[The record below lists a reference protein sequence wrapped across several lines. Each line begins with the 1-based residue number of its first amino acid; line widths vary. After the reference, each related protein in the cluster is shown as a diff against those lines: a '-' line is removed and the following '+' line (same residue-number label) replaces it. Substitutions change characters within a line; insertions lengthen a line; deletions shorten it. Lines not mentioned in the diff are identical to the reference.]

1 MERMPLW
8 QIALRRLEMPVPRFL
23 TLYVAPIVAAT
34 FVLSI
39 ALVYLTG
46 GLADGAL
53 FSGFTGIFLVI
64 LLTAMSSLAAVAFP
78 IMEVQRSATL
88 IEEEMHMFITRMG
101 ILSIGEVGAQSI
113 FDILKQMRDYG
124 ELASE
129 VKRIETL
136 VDKWH
141 TSLPEAARI
150 VAHQSPSP
158 LWSDFLDRMA
168 FSIEAGQPIDEFMR
182 SEQETVAEQYNTLYD
197 TRLESVDT
205 LKEIYVSLTT
215 AGLFGLVIAGIH
227 LVLFEVGG
235 LNDTPIEVAS
245 RLRYLLL
252 ASLMFLFIQAG
263 AVFAFRATIPK
274 DATFARDEM
283 DTPFRINFR
292 RSFLLSGGVTL
303 CLLTLAILTLYWT
316 WDLITSQ
323 WDRYG
328 LIFIAIPFTPML
340 IPALMA
346 RREENQ
352 IQRRDETYPDFIRA
366 LGGTAQARSAEP
378 SATIKALRGIDFGM
392 LDNSIDRLEKRLSTR
407 IDSDRAWDY
416 FTADTNSAVISRYTR
431 IYIEGS
437 QSSGQPAETAEMVS
451 RSVGNLL
458 SLRIRR
464 SLSANSMWG
473 VALGLL
479 ISSVASLNVTT
490 AIVLQ
495 LGEAIAG
502 VASGLVDT
510 DVNALTEFG
519 AGIALPVMEDAS
531 FVDEN
536 IRMFKIIISLL
547 ILMQVVAVSSIATRL
562 RWYADKCTWTD
573 DSAHLDCRTRLVL
586 HRRHARPSKQHLQ
599 LMTVWED
606 SYSFSSK
613 SASCKPPCLR
623 QPPPL
628 LTNHQPRL

>member
-1 MERMPLW
+1 MERMPIW
-8 QIALRRLEMPVPRFL
+8 QIALRRMEMPIGRFL
-23 TLYVAPIVAAT
+23 GLYVAPIVSVT
-34 FVLSI
+34 FLIGV
-39 ALVYLTG
+39 ALVALTG
-46 GLADGAL
+46 GLAEGAL
-53 FSGFTGIFLVI
+53 FSGITGVLFVLM
-64 LLTAMSSLAAVAFP
+64 LTGMAGLAAVAFP
-78 IMEVQRSATL
+78 VLEVQRSANL
-88 IEEEMHMFITRMG
+88 VEAEMHMFITRMG

-150 VAHQSPSP
+150 VAQQSPSP

-182 SEQETVAEQYNTLYD
+182 SEQETIAEQYNTLYD

-205 LKEIYVSLTT
+205 LKEIYVSLVT

-227 LVLFEVGG
+227 LVLFEVGSDT
-235 LNDTPIEVAS
+235 DTPIEVAS
-245 RLRYLLL
+245 RLRFLLL
-252 ASLMFLFIQAG
+252 ASLVFLFIQIG

-274 DATFARDEM
+274 DLTFARDEL

-292 RSFLLSGGVTL
+292 RSFILSSVVTSALLVLAT
-303 CLLTLAILTLYWT
+303 LTLLWV
-316 WDLITSQ
+316 WDDLTSQ
-323 WDRYG
+323 WDKYG
-328 LIFIAIPFTPML
+328 LLFIAVPFSPLL
-340 IPALMA
+340 IPAVLV
-346 RREENQ
+346 RREESQ

-437 QSSGQPAETAEMVS
+437 QSSGKPAETAEMVS

-458 SLRIRR
+458 SLRNRR
-464 SLSANSMWG
+464 ALSANTMWG

-495 LGEAIAG
+495 LGDAIAG
-502 VASGLVDT
+502 VATGLVDT
-510 DVNALTEFG
+510 DVSTLSDFG
-519 AGIALPVMEDAS
+519 GGVALPVMEDAS
-531 FVDEN
+531 AVEEN
-536 IRMFKIIISLL
+536 IRMFKIIISIL

-562 RWYADKCTWTD
+562 RGGTKTSAVGQMIQLTWIAGLASLFT
-573 DSAHLDCRTRLVL
+573 AVL
-586 HRRHARPSKQHLQ
+586 LERAS
-599 LMTVWED
+599 
-606 SYSFSSK
+606 SIFSV
-613 SASCKPPCLR
+613 
-623 QPPPL
+623 
-628 LTNHQPRL
+628 

>member
-1 MERMPLW
+1 MERMPIW
-8 QIALRRLEMPVPRFL
+8 HIALRRLEMPIGRFL
-23 TLYVAPIVAAT
+23 GLYVAPAAAFT
-34 FVLSI
+34 FFFSI
-39 ALVYLTG
+39 ILVFLTG
-46 GLADGAL
+46 GLGEGAL
-53 FSGFTGIFLVI
+53 FSGITGILFI
-64 LLTAMSSLAAVAFP
+64 LLLTVMASLAAIGFP
-78 IMEVQRSATL
+78 LLEVQRSATL
-88 IEEEMHMFITRMG
+88 VEAEMHMFITRMG

-129 VKRIETL
+129 VKRIEIL

-150 VAHQSPSP
+150 VAQQSPSP
-158 LWSDFLDRMA
+158 LWCDFLNRMA
-168 FSIEAGQPIDEFMR
+168 FSIEAGQPIDQFMR
-182 SEQETVAEQYNTLYD
+182 SEQETIAEQYNTLYD

-205 LKEIYVSLTT
+205 LKEIYVSLVT

-227 LVLFEVGG
+227 LVLFEVGSDT
-235 LNDTPIEVAS
+235 DTPIEVAS
-245 RLRYLLL
+245 RLRFLLL
-252 ASLMFLFIQAG
+252 ASLMFAFIQVG

-274 DATFARDEM
+274 DLTFARDEM

-292 RSFLLSGGVTL
+292 RSLLLSGLITIILVTISIF
-303 CLLTLAILTLYWT
+303 TLIWIFEAL
-316 WDLITSQ
+316 TSQ
-323 WDRYG
+323 WDKYG
-328 LIFIAIPFTPML
+328 LLFIAIPFSPLL
-340 IPALMA
+340 IPSMMI

-366 LGGTAQARSAEP
+366 LGGTAQARSSEP

-392 LDNSIDRLEKRLSTR
+392 LDSSIDRLEKRLSTR

-437 QSSGQPAETAEMVS
+437 QSSGQPAATAEMVS

-458 SLRIRR
+458 SLRNRR
-464 SLSANSMWG
+464 SLSANTMWG

-479 ISSVASLNVTT
+479 ISSVAALNVTT

-502 VASGLVDT
+502 VAGGLTDT
-510 DVNALTEFG
+510 DVSALSEFG
-519 AGIALPVMEDAS
+519 AGVALPVMEDAS
-531 FVDEN
+531 SVDDN

-547 ILMQVVAVSSIATRL
+547 ILMQVIAVSSIATRL
-562 RWYADKCTWTD
+562 RGGTRSSAVGQMILLTWVSGIASLLT
-573 DSAHLDCRTRLVL
+573 AIML
-586 HRRHARPSKQHLQ
+586 
-599 LMTVWED
+599 E
-606 SYSFSSK
+606 
-613 SASCKPPCLR
+613 SASSVFG
-623 QPPPL
+623 
-628 LTNHQPRL
+628 T

>member
-1 MERMPLW
+1 MERMPIW
-8 QIALRRLEMPVPRFL
+8 QIALRRLEMPVSRFL
-23 TLYVAPIVAAT
+23 SIYVAPIVFVT
-34 FVLSI
+34 F
-39 ALVYLTG
+39 LVGIFLVALTG
-46 GLADGAL
+46 GLAEGAL
-53 FSGFTGIFLVI
+53 FSGITGVLFVVM
-64 LLTAMSSLAAVAFP
+64 LTLMAGVAAIAFP
-78 IMEVQRSATL
+78 LLEVQRSATL
-88 IEEEMHMFITRMG
+88 IEAEMHMFITRMG
-101 ILSIGEVGAQSI
+101 ILSIGEVAAQSI

-129 VKRIETL
+129 VQRIETL

-168 FSIEAGQPIDEFMR
+168 FSIEAGQPIDDFMR
-182 SEQETVAEQYNTLYD
+182 AEQETIAEQYNTLYD
-197 TRLESVDT
+197 TRLELVDA
-205 LKEIYVSLTT
+205 LKEIYVSLVT

-227 LVLFEVGG
+227 LVLFEVGSSD
-235 LNDTPIEVAS
+235 DTPIEVAS
-245 RLRYLLL
+245 RLRFLLL
-252 ASLMFLFIQAG
+252 ASLMFLFIQIG

-274 DATFARDEM
+274 DLTFARDEL
-283 DTPFRINFR
+283 DTPFRINFL
-292 RSFLLSGGVTL
+292 RSLILSSVVTL
-303 CLLTLAILTLYWT
+303 ALVILATLTLIWV
-316 WDLITSQ
+316 WDDLTSQ
-323 WDRYG
+323 WDKYG
-328 LIFIAIPFTPML
+328 LLFIVLPFSPLL
-340 IPALMA
+340 IPAAMV

-431 IYIEGS
+431 IYLEGA
-437 QSSGQPAETAEMVS
+437 QSSGKPAETAEMVS

-458 SLRIRR
+458 SLRNRR
-464 SLSANSMWG
+464 SLSANTMWG

-502 VASGLVDT
+502 VATGLVDT
-510 DVNALTEFG
+510 DVSTLSDFG
-519 AGIALPVMEDAS
+519 GGVALPVMEDAS
-531 FVDEN
+531 SVDDN
-536 IRMFKIIISLL
+536 IRMFKIIISIL

-562 RWYADKCTWTD
+562 RGGTKTSAVGQMIQLTWIAGLASWFT
-573 DSAHLDCRTRLVL
+573 AVL
-586 HRRHARPSKQHLQ
+586 LERAS
-599 LMTVWED
+599 
-606 SYSFSSK
+606 SIFSV
-613 SASCKPPCLR
+613 
-623 QPPPL
+623 
-628 LTNHQPRL
+628 

>member
-1 MERMPLW
+1 MERMPIW

-23 TLYVAPIVAAT
+23 TVYIAPIVAAT
-34 FVLSI
+34 FLI
-39 ALVYLTG
+39 AIVLVYLTG
-46 GLADGAL
+46 GLAEGAL
-53 FSGFTGIFLVI
+53 FAGFTGVLLVI
-64 LLTAMSSLAAVAFP
+64 LLTAMSALAAVAFP
-78 IMEVQRSATL
+78 LLEVQRSATL

-182 SEQETVAEQYNTLYD
+182 SEQETIAEQYNTLYD

-235 LNDTPIEVAS
+235 VDDTPIEVAS

-292 RSFLLSGGVTL
+292 RSFLVSGMVTL
-303 CLLTLAILTLYWT
+303 GLLTLAVLTLYWT
-316 WDLITSQ
+316 WDLITSE

-479 ISSVASLNVTT
+479 ISTVASLNVTT

-510 DVNALTEFG
+510 DVNVLTEFG

-547 ILMQVVAVSSIATRL
+547 VVMQVVAVSSIATRL
-562 RWYADKCTWTD
+562 RGGTRTSALGQMIQLTWIAGLASLFT
-573 DSAHLDCRTRLVL
+573 AIMLDQ
-586 HRRHARPSKQHLQ
+586 AS
-599 LMTVWED
+599 
-606 SYSFSSK
+606 SIFS
-613 SASCKPPCLR
+613 L
-623 QPPPL
+623 
-628 LTNHQPRL
+628 

>member
-1 MERMPLW
+1 MERMPIW
-8 QIALRRLEMPVPRFL
+8 QLALRRLEMPVARYL
-23 TLYVAPIVAAT
+23 SLYVAPVIGVT
-34 FVLSI
+34 FVIS
-39 ALVYLTG
+39 LVVLFLTG
-46 GLADGAL
+46 GLGEGAL
-53 FSGFTGIFLVI
+53 FAGFTSILFII
-64 LLTAMSSLAAVAFP
+64 LLTLMAGLAAIAFP
-78 IMEVQRSATL
+78 ILEVQRTATL
-88 IEEEMHMFITRMG
+88 IEAEMHMFITRMG

-124 ELASE
+124 ELAAE

-150 VAHQSPSP
+150 VAQQSPSP

-205 LKEIYVSLTT
+205 LKEIYVSLVT

-235 LNDTPIEVAS
+235 QNDTPIEIAS
-245 RLRYLLL
+245 RLRFLLL
-252 ASLMFLFIQAG
+252 ASLLFTFIQVG
-263 AVFAFRATIPK
+263 AIFAFRATIPK
-274 DATFARDEM
+274 DQTFARDEM
-283 DTPFRINFR
+283 DTPFRINFL
-292 RSFLLSGGVTL
+292 RSLILSGLVAAG
-303 CLLTLAILTLYWT
+303 LLVLFTLTLYWT
-316 WDLITSQ
+316 WDAITSQ
-323 WDRYG
+323 WDKYG
-328 LIFIAIPFTPML
+328 LIFIAIPFTPLL
-340 IPALMA
+340 IPALMV

-416 FTADTNSAVISRYTR
+416 FNADTNSAVISRYTR

-437 QSSGQPAETAEMVS
+437 QSSGQPAATAEMVS

-458 SLRIRR
+458 SLRNRR
-464 SLSANSMWG
+464 ALSANTMWG

-510 DVNALTEFG
+510 DVSALSDFG
-519 AGIALPVMEDAS
+519 GGVALPVMEDAS
-531 FVDEN
+531 SVDEN

-547 ILMQVVAVSSIATRL
+547 ILMQVIAVSSIATRL
-562 RWYADKCTWTD
+562 RGGTRTSAIGQMIQLTWVAGIASLFTAVMLEGA
-573 DSAHLDCRTRLVL
+573 S
-586 HRRHARPSKQHLQ
+586 SI
-599 LMTVWED
+599 
-606 SYSFSSK
+606 FSV
-613 SASCKPPCLR
+613 
-623 QPPPL
+623 
-628 LTNHQPRL
+628 

>member
-1 MERMPLW
+1 MERMPIW
-8 QIALRRLEMPVPRFL
+8 HIALRRLEMPVSRFL
-23 TLYVAPIVAAT
+23 GLYVTPVVVASFLAGIVIVAM
-34 FVLSI
+34 
-39 ALVYLTG
+39 TG
-46 GLADGAL
+46 GLAEGAL
-53 FSGFTGIFLVI
+53 FAGVTGVLFVFMLALMALV
-64 LLTAMSSLAAVAFP
+64 AAIAFP
-78 IMEVQRSATL
+78 VLEVQRSATL
-88 IEEEMHMFITRMG
+88 IEAEMHMFITRMG

-182 SEQETVAEQYNTLYD
+182 SEQETIAEQYNTLYD

-205 LKEIYVSLTT
+205 LKEIYVSLVT

-235 LNDTPIEVAS
+235 VDDTPIEIAS
-245 RLRYLLL
+245 RLRFLLL
-252 ASLMFLFIQAG
+252 ASMVFLFIQIG

-274 DATFARDEM
+274 DLTFARHEL

-292 RSFLLSGGVTL
+292 RSLLLSGAITIGLLVLATFTL
-303 CLLTLAILTLYWT
+303 IWVWDTL
-316 WDLITSQ
+316 TSQ
-323 WDRYG
+323 WDKYG
-328 LIFIAIPFTPML
+328 LLFVAVPFSPLLVPAIMV
-340 IPALMA
+340 
-346 RREENQ
+346 RREESQ

-437 QSSGQPAETAEMVS
+437 QSSGKPAETAEMVS

-458 SLRIRR
+458 SLRNRR
-464 SLSANSMWG
+464 ALSANTMWG

-495 LGEAIAG
+495 LGDAIAG

-510 DVNALTEFG
+510 DVSALSDFG
-519 AGIALPVMEDAS
+519 GGVALPVMEDAS
-531 FVDEN
+531 SVDDN
-536 IRMFKIIISLL
+536 IRMFKIIISIL
-547 ILMQVVAVSSIATRL
+547 ILMQVIAVSSIATRL
-562 RWYADKCTWTD
+562 RGGTRTSAVGQMIQLTWVAGLASLFT
-573 DSAHLDCRTRLVL
+573 AVL
-586 HRRHARPSKQHLQ
+586 LERATSL
-599 LMTVWED
+599 
-606 SYSFSSK
+606 FSV
-613 SASCKPPCLR
+613 
-623 QPPPL
+623 
-628 LTNHQPRL
+628 